1 MAFKLTEG
9 YLESIMEGAE
19 LATPVLQILAIKKIV
34 SGNANKDRYR
44 LIVSDGRHSVSH
56 AMLASQNNEQVLQ
69 AGEHTIVKVTRYITS
84 LFNNSSGKEQRILL
98 LLDVDIV
105 ASGSQVGS
113 TLGNPTPLTEAKK
126 NEPASSNNY
135 TKGNSSSN
143 TFVGMSGHSSNS
155 SLLPHNCNNSV
166 SLENQMIHPICSL
179 SPYQNK
185 WVIKARVSNKSAIR
199 TWSNSKGEGKLFS
212 MDLIDESGE
221 IRCTGFKEMVDKYYD
236 YLQVDKIYFISKCQ
250 IKAANKKF
258 CTLKNDY
265 EMTMTNETT
274 IQECQGEDNGIPSTR
289 YNFTTIDKIGNMEV
303 DSLVDVC
310 AICKEA
316 SELQAFQAKSSGREL
331 KKKEV
336 VLVDQSNCSIIL
348 TLWGTDAENF
358 DGTNNPVVVIK
369 GARIREFGGG
379 KNLSFS
385 VGGLLKINPD
395 IPESF
400 RIRGWYDQEG
410 CSGNI
415 VDISAKSSSFN
426 ATFMSFKQVKDHG
439 LGNAEKGD
447 YYQNVGTILLMSSNN
462 LTYKACPTE
471 SCNKKIIDLENGM
484 YRCEKC
490 NREFPN
496 FKYRLL
502 TRMNVADWSGN
513 TWISMFNSEGETVMG
528 MTAQEVGEQIE
539 SNSEAAADIV
549 EKVNFKQFLFK
560 CRAKMETYNDEAR
573 LKTIA
578 VEVKPINYKDFN
590 NQIINKIKQ
599 IMG

>member
-1 MAFKLTEG
+1 MAYKLTEG
-9 YLESIMEGAE
+9 CLESIMEGAE
-19 LATPVLQILAIKKIV
+19 LSSPVLQILAIKKIV
-34 SGNANKDRYR
+34 SGNAKKDRYR
-44 LIVSDGRHSVSH
+44 VIVSDGLYSVSH
-56 AMLASQNNEQVLQ
+56 AMLAAPNNEQVLQ
-69 AGEHTIVKVTRYITS
+69 AGEHTIIKIKRYITS
-84 LFNNSSGKEQRILL
+84 LFNNSDKEQRILL
-98 LLDVDIV
+98 LLDVEII
-105 ASGSQVGS
+105 APGSQIAS
-113 TLGNPTPLTEAKK
+113 SLGKPTPLAEAKK
-126 NEPASSNNY
+126 NEPTNSNIY
-135 TKGNSSSN
+135 ATKGNSSSN
-143 TFVGMSGHSSNS
+143 SFAKRSDDSSS
-155 SLLPHNCNNSV
+155 STLPHNGNNSV
-166 SLENQMIHPICSL
+166 SLENQLIHPICSL

-212 MDLIDESGE
+212 MDLLDESGE

-236 YLQVDKIYFISKCQ
+236 YIQVDKIYFISKCQ
-250 IKAANKKF
+250 IKGANKKF
-258 CTLKNDY
+258 CSLKNDY

-274 IQECQGEDNGIPSTR
+274 VQEYQGEDKGIPSTQ
-289 YNFTTIDKIGNMEV
+289 YNFMTIDKIGNMES
-303 DSLVDVC
+303 DSLVDIC

-316 SELQAFQAKSSGREL
+316 SELQTFQAKSSGREL

-336 VLVDQSNCSIIL
+336 VLVDQTKSSVIL

-379 KNLSFS
+379 KNLSLGA
-385 VGGLLKINPD
+385 GGLLKINPD

-415 VDISAKSSSFN
+415 VDISAKSGSLS
-426 ATFMSFKQVKDHG
+426 TVWMSFKGVKDQG

-447 YYQNVGTILLMSSNN
+447 YYQNVATVLLMSSNN

-502 TRMNVADWSGN
+502 ARMNVADWSGN
-513 TWISMFNSEGETVMG
+513 TWISMFSSEAETVMG

-549 EKVNFKQFLFK
+549 EKVNFKQFVFK

-573 LKTIA
+573 LKTIS

-590 NQIINKIKQ
+590 NQIVNRIKQ
-599 IMG
+599 LMG